1 MKLYELF
8 ESDSVKQDEL
18 RAKVRKWR
26 SKSKNNNPKHEY
38 DEVEG
43 KGPKKPEYVA
53 LGGHAQR
60 GLSGPMTS
68 D

>member
-18 RAKVRKWR
+18 RAKVGKLKK
-26 SKSKNNNPKHEY
+26 KSKNNNPKHEY
-38 DEVEG
+38 DDVEG
-43 KGPKKPEYVA
+43 RSQKPQYVA
-53 LGGHAQR
+53 LGGHDQKAT
-60 GLSGPMTS
+60 GGAMT